1 MHSDKTLLY
10 TTQYFSNK
18 PRFNF
23 ASLKSNSKFK
33 KSLTFLKGISAGH
46 SKTCRKTLFKNCNI
60 AVNFAKPGF
69 LEFK

>member
-18 PRFNF
+18 PRLKF

-33 KSLTFLKGISAGH
+33 KKFNIFKKYICGSFHEMHKNFNQELQYC
-46 SKTCRKTLFKNCNI
+46 SKLC
-60 AVNFAKPGF
+60 KPWIP
-69 LEFK
+69 KS